1 MPWVVWI
8 KDPKDRKVVEKIL
21 TVTLDAKKWGAS
33 RDGFIKSNEI
43 KKEII
48 MVTSIILA
56 NVERSKI
63 NETAEQLAAIDGIS
77 EVYSVSGNYD
87 LIAVVRVQSNEE
99 LSDLVTKKLL
109 KINSILKT
117 ETMLAFKAYSRHDLD
132 AIFSIGTQDR

>member
-1 MPWVVWI
+1 LI
-8 KDPKDRKVVEKIL
+8 INE
-21 TVTLDAKKWGAS
+21 
-33 RDGFIKSNEI
+33 GFLKSDEI
-43 KKEII
+43 EKEII

-87 LIAVVRVQSNEE
+87 LIAVVRVESNEE

-109 KINSILKT
+109 KISSILKT
-117 ETMLAFKAYSRHDLD
+117 ETILAFKAYSRHDLE
-132 AIFSIGTQDR
+132 AIFSIGTQDK